1 MIKKITRDDLV
12 RLMSSKKAFK
22 LIDVLSHDSY
32 EEEHIKG
39 SISLP
44 VDEIAQRAKA
54 MFKKSDTLVT
64 YCASFEC
71 QASTNAAEKLLAL
84 GFKRVLDYKG
94 GLKDYKEAG
103 YPMEGRLHKEDVEE
117 TGEKAKETNCCC
129 C

>member
-12 RLMSSKKAFK
+12 RLMSSKKPFK
-22 LIDVLSHDSY
+22 LIDVLSHESY
-32 EEEHIKG
+32 DQEHIKG

-44 VDEIAQRAKA
+44 VDEIDQTAKA
-54 MFKKSDTLVT
+54 MFKKSDKLVT

-71 QASTNAAEKLLAL
+71 QASTKAAEKLLAL

-94 GLKDYKEAG
+94 GLEDYKEAG
-103 YPMEGRLHKEDVEE
+103 YPLEGSLHKEDTKEDS
-117 TGEKAKETNCCC
+117 KAKESSCCC